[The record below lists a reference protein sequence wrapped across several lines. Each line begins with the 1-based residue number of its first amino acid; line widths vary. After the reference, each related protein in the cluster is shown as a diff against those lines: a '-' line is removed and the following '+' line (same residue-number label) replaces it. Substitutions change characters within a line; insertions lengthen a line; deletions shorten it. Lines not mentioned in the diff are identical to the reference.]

1 MDALQAI
8 VPVLVSLYHPYE
20 RTLSLALPA
29 STPLASLSSH
39 LAPYCPPQQQYLSYA
54 NGRPLPRIA
63 SPSATVAGLD
73 GAQKDQG
80 GFVALRLAV
89 RLPGGKGGFAS
100 QLRAQ
105 GGRMSSN
112 KAQNTDSCRGLD
124 GRRLSTMKEAQKLAQ
139 LLEAEPDRL
148 AAEAQAKQKRLDDLN
163 AEIARLERQAG
174 VDTSAPVASTSTSS
188 AEVSGSGASGSQG
201 VRGGAGGQKRR
212 LEDSKYVEESK
223 EIVSGVKDAVR
234 AAMLKKRKKNKAA
247 TTTSSEAATAAG
259 PSPSEQP
266 KATGSS
272 GSEGEKENSA
282 TAASAATTRSA
293 ATKGKGKGKA
303 VAVGEAEPVAEV

>member
-1 MDALQAI
+1 MDTVQSI

-29 STPLASLSSH
+29 STPVASLSSH
-39 LAPYCPPQQQYLSYA
+39 LAPYCPPDQQALSYA
-54 NGRPLPRIA
+54 NGRPLPRLL
-63 SPSATVAGLD
+63 SPATPLSSLD
-73 GAQKDQG
+73 GADRARG
-80 GFVALRLAV
+80 GFIALRLAV

-112 KAQNTDSCRGLD
+112 RAQNTDSCRGLD
-124 GRRLSTMKEAQKLAQ
+124 GRRLSTIKEAQKLAA

-163 AEIARLERQAG
+163 AQIKRLERQAG
-174 VDTSAPVASTSTSS
+174 VENGGPSASTSG
-188 AEVSGSGASGSQG
+188 SGSGAGPSEAAPRPDAPIA
-201 VRGGAGGQKRR
+201 VNAGAGGQKRR
-212 LEDSKYVEESK
+212 LEDSKYVEESR

-247 TTTSSEAATAAG
+247 AAAMSAESTATKENKTAVL
-259 PSPSEQP
+259 
-266 KATGSS
+266 S
-272 GSEGEKENSA
+272 GSEGEKEN
-282 TAASAATTRSA
+282 TAAAGQSPAG
-293 ATKGKGKGKA
+293 KGKGKGKA
-303 VAVGEAEPVAEV
+303 VGLDASEAEEAHAA